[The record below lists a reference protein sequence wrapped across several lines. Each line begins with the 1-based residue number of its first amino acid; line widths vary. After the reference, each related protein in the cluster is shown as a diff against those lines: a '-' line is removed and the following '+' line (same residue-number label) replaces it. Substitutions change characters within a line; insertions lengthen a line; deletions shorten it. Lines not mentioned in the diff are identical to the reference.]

1 VVSSNWREVYCRQ
14 LLSPPR
20 LRTPAFADGAET
32 CRGPLQGDVTG
43 SRTLYKLI
51 RSVNSKGE
59 SNMKDDTEDY
69 PVSYLLY
76 VSGSVVAIALVAA
89 VAWVFL
95 S

>member
-1 VVSSNWREVYCRQ
+1 
-14 LLSPPR
+14 
-20 LRTPAFADGAET
+20 
-32 CRGPLQGDVTG
+32 
-43 SRTLYKLI
+43 
-51 RSVNSKGE
+51 
-59 SNMKDDTEDY
+59 MKDDTEDY